1 MNDLQFLSKRIYL
14 LGGPGGVGKTTLAA
28 SLAIHLSSLGHR
40 TLVLTVDPAKRL
52 AQALGFKS
60 FSQNLQKVHLP
71 HNPQAHLTA
80 SMLDSELYFD
90 KVIERFA
97 PSPEQKRKILE
108 NRLYRTM
115 VDSLGGSH
123 EYAAMERLL
132 EFASSPDYD
141 KIVVDTPPTQNA
153 LDLIRA
159 PQRLAS
165 FMDSSVISWFQKKGG
180 FQLFQRGTQL
190 AMKGLQKILGSDF
203 LEHLSVFLTDLQGMQ
218 SGFKERH
225 LAVLDLLKNPST
237 AFVLVTQASEARFL
251 ESVEFRKMLE
261 TEHLNLDRVI
271 LNRLEPSFPKLDLG
285 SLNPPE
291 REWMEGLARFFNDLH
306 VVQEKWAEAFQVA
319 LAVKTIRINRKPLR
333 SSEIETLR
341 EMGAELSD

>member
-1 MNDLQFLSKRIYL
+1 MSSDFLEKRIFL
-14 LGGPGGVGKTTLAA
+14 FGGPGGVGKTTLAA
-28 SLAIHLSSLGHR
+28 SLAIHLSTLGYR

-52 AQALGFKS
+52 AQALGFQS
-60 FSQNLQKVHLP
+60 FSQNLQKVHVP
-71 HNPQAHLTA
+71 HAPEAQLTA

-90 KVIERFA
+90 RVIERFA
-97 PSPEQKRKILE
+97 PSPEQKKKILE

-132 EFASSPDYD
+132 EFSTSLEYD

-180 FQLFQRGTQL
+180 FQLFQKGTQL
-190 AMKGLQKILGSDF
+190 AMKGLQKILGSEF
-203 LEHLSVFLTDLQGMQ
+203 LEHLSVFLTDLHGMQ
-218 SGFKERH
+218 SGFQARH
-225 LAVLDLLKNPST
+225 LAVLDLLRTPST

-251 ESVEFRKMLE
+251 ESMEFHKMLQAE
-261 TEHLNLDRVI
+261 QINLNRVI
-271 LNRLEPSFPKLDLG
+271 LNRLEPSYSRVDLSKLNQDH
-285 SLNPPE
+285 
-291 REWMEGLARFFNDLH
+291 REWMESLANFFNELH

-319 LAVKTIRINRKPLR
+319 LSVKTVRINRKPLLWNEME
-333 SSEIETLR
+333 SLNEI
-341 EMGAELSD
+341 GAELAH